1 MTNDTSSQQK
11 WITAFKIFTL
21 TCVGFMV
28 TTIFVMFFEE
38 DLFRIFTPFLVPFI
52 WLFMLLGYLVLVVS
66 SFIYVPLQIRKVAW
80 RVFIPIIINFITFF
94 LVYYLYT
101 PLENLRIDLGFKIK
115 EDKFNQV
122 VQWVNQSVKS
132 GDLILEEGK
141 TEFMVLPDQYRGVA
155 DRNRVWVT
163 QENGVINIFFNR
175 GGGMF
180 ESYPGFMYRSDDI
193 SPPIEDGDIVCTRK
207 IMSTS
212 RI

>member
-1 MTNDTSSQQK
+1 MSKFWYVEKQKKIIRMTNDTFSQQK

-52 WLFMLLGYLVLVVS
+52 WLFMLLGYLVLVVLS
-66 SFIYVPLQIRKVAW
+66 LIYVPLQIRKVAW
-80 RVFIPIIINFITFF
+80 RVFIPIILNFITFF

-101 PLENLRIDLGFKIK
+101 PLENLRIDLGFKIR
-115 EDKFNQV
+115 EDKFNQI

-132 GDLILEEGK
+132 GDLIIEEGK

-163 QENGVINIFFNR
+163 QENGVIIF
-175 GGGMF
+175 
-180 ESYPGFMYRSDDI
+180 SS
-193 SPPIEDGDIVCTRK
+193 IVEEECSNHIRALC
-207 IMSTS
+207 IVQM
-212 RI
+212 IFLHQ